1 MDPKGFLYLTV
12 KIVVIEASTNVD
24 IATITLQS
32 LNKKR
37 TDTASKDPNNMLNE
51 LDEDDSDDEQ
61 ELGGGELMDTLT
73 YFYDVYKE
81 REQTVTKNTNAQ
93 DEDASN
99 QTGAP
104 GEKKQDKS

>member
-37 TDTASKDPNNMLNE
+37 TDTSVVKDPNNMLNDLE
-51 LDEDDSDDEQ
+51 ESESDDEQ

-81 REQTVTKNTNAQ
+81 REQTVV
-93 DEDASN
+93 
-99 QTGAP
+99 
-104 GEKKQDKS
+104 